1 MRTSLN
7 AKLSLWMLIAI
18 LGSALGLP
26 AQNKI
31 GAKHE
36 IQPVARPL
44 VVPFAP
50 GDVRLLPGPFR
61 HAMEMDS
68 SYLLSLEPDR
78 FLSWFRKDAGLKP
91 KAPVY
96 GGWESEGLAG
106 HSLGH
111 YLSACS
117 RMYRDTGDREFLK
130 RVNYIVDQ
138 LDECQKAN
146 GNGYVAAIPGGK
158 ELFAKVSRGEIESAG
173 FNLNGGWSPWYTIH
187 KLFAGLRDSYLYC
200 GNEKAKRVMV
210 RLADW
215 VYETTKN
222 LDEAQWQK
230 MLICEYGGMN
240 ELMADVYAITGNN
253 RYLTLAEK
261 FYDHRVL
268 DPLAEGHDDLPG
280 LHANT
285 QFPKI
290 IGAERINELT
300 GDAKYDSI
308 ARFFWKT
315 VVYHHSYVT
324 GGNSDGE
331 YFGPPDTLNDYL
343 NSNTTESCNT
353 YNMLKL
359 TRHLFQHYPLAKYA
373 DYYERAVWNHILAS
387 QNPADGMVCYYL
399 SLQQGGHKKFMTP
412 FNDFACCTGTGMENH
427 ARYNDNIYFHNDS
440 TLYVNLFIA
449 SELNWALKGLRLRQ
463 ETEFPKTGIVKFVIS
478 CDKPERFAMM
488 IRHPFWATKGFTVK
502 INGMEV
508 NAASK
513 PQSYLQLDREWKNG
527 DVVELDMQL
536 FLRTESMPD
545 NPNRVAVF
553 YGPILLAGNLGPIDS
568 DSRIPVFVTDGKPVD
583 EWVTQPR
590 KDELV
595 FRTHGVGRPNDVEL
609 VPFYHVHDI
618 RYSVYWDLYDEQGWQ
633 AEDSAY
639 RADRDFEKN
648 LEARTIDFVK
658 IGDAQSESEHKL
670 AGDTTGVG
678 SFNERMWRQTSDSGW
693 FSYVLRIRPD
703 TANDLVATYWG
714 GERWERV
721 FDILVDGV
729 KVATQTLKMNE
740 PGKFFHV
747 SYALPVALC
756 KGKSEINVRFQPHPG
771 GTAGG
776 VFGLRTT
783 MVADA
788 KLK

>member
-1 MRTSLN
+1 MTHRKMAL
-7 AKLSLWMLIAI
+7 LICTLAAAI
-18 LGSALGLP
+18 AAGPKASA
-26 AQNKI
+26 QI
-31 GAKHE
+31 DGARGYLIKPHVP
-36 IQPVARPL
+36 PV

-50 GDVRLLPGPFR
+50 GEVRLLPGPFR

-78 FLSWFRKDAGLKP
+78 LLSWFRKDAGLEP

-130 RVNYIVDQ
+130 RVDYIVGQ

-158 ELFAKVSRGEIESAG
+158 ELFAKVSRGEIEAAG
-173 FNLNGGWSPWYTIH
+173 FDLNGGWSPWYTIH

-200 GNEKAKRVMV
+200 GNVEAKDVMV

-222 LDEAQWQK
+222 LSEAQWQK

-240 ELMADVYAITGNN
+240 ELMADVYAITGNA

-268 DPLAEGHDDLPG
+268 DPLAEGRDDLPG

-290 IGAERINELT
+290 IGAERIYELT

-308 ARFFWKT
+308 AQFFWKT

-359 TRHLFQHYPLAKYA
+359 TRHLYMHDPLPEYA

-427 ARYNDNIYFHNDS
+427 ARYNDNIYFHSDTS
-440 TLYVNLFIA
+440 LYVNLFIA
-449 SELNWALKGLRLRQ
+449 SELNWAAKGVHVRQ
-463 ETEFPKTGIVKFVIS
+463 ETDFPRSGGVRFTIF
-478 CDKPERFAMM
+478 CDKPEKFAME
-488 IRHPFWATKGFTVK
+488 IRRPFWATKGFAVK
-502 INGMEV
+502 VNGV
-508 NAASK
+508 QVDAGK
-513 PQSYLQLDREWKNG
+513 PQSYLSISREWKNG
-527 DVVELDMQL
+527 DLVEVDMRL
-536 FLRTESMPD
+536 FLRTEAMPD
-545 NPNRVAVF
+545 NRDRVAVF
-553 YGPILLAGNLGPIDS
+553 YGPILLAGDLGPVGS
-568 DSRIPVFVTDGKPVD
+568 DSRIPVLVTNGKPVD
-583 EWVTQPR
+583 EWVVQP
-590 KDELV
+590 KNDELL
-595 FRTHGVGRPNDVEL
+595 FRTKGVGRPGDVDL

-618 RYSVYWDLYDEQGWQ
+618 RYSVYWDLYDQKGWS
-633 AEDSAY
+633 AEDSAF
-639 RADRDFEKN
+639 RADQEEEKA
-648 LEARTIDFVK
+648 LEASTIDRVE
-658 IGDAQSESEHKL
+658 IGDRQSEREHRL

-678 SFNERMWRQTSDSGW
+678 SFNDRMWRQAYNSPW
-693 FSYVLRIRPD
+693 FSYVLKIHPD
-703 TANDLVATYWG
+703 TVNDLVVTYWG
-714 GERWERV
+714 GERGGRK
-721 FDILVDGV
+721 FDILADKV
-729 KVATQTLKMNE
+729 KLATQELKMNRR
-740 PGKFFHV
+740 GKFFHATYRIPAAV
-747 SYALPVALC
+747 CS
-756 KGKSEINVRFQPHPG
+756 GKSEITVRFQAYPG
-771 GTAGG
+771 KIAGG
-776 VFGLRTT
+776 VFGVRT
-783 MVADA
+783 VAA
-788 KLK
+788 AFVK